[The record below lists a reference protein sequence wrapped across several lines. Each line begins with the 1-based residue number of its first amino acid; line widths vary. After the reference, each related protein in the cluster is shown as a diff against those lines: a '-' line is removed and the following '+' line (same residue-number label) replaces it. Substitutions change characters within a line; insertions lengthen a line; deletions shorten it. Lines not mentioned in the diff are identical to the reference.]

1 VRHPPE
7 VWLIAALSA
16 FALTGVVAM
25 RMDREPDLV
34 VPTVPVVVEPVPT
47 DAAAWFLGMRPFCN
61 PVDVESRM
69 RISPAPATAEG
80 AMHEAACYAL
90 AGRIDDARA
99 RIMRVAQD
107 QRFRAAGVVFEAG
120 HPAADAGDDVA
131 AGPLMELVVEFWPNH
146 YMALYHAGAARYEL
160 GDFDAAEGY
169 LERFLVEYATED
181 GWRGSARGA
190 ESGQPVRAHAQP
202 APHPTFCDAV
212 PLEGA
217 AGGTG
222 ALSRRSTGES
232 AGVTPT
238 ARPARPATSPQVA
251 SRSSMP

>member
-1 VRHPPE
+1 

-16 FALTGVVAM
+16 FALTGVVAL
-25 RMDREPDLV
+25 RIDREPD
-34 VPTVPVVVEPVPT
+34 PVVVQPTVVPVLVQPATT
-47 DAAAWFLGMRPFCN
+47 DAAAWLLGMRQFCN

-69 RISPAPATAEG
+69 RASPAPTTAEG

-99 RIMRVAQD
+99 RIMRVPED

-146 YMALYHAGAARYEL
+146 YMALYHAGAARYEV
-160 GDFDAAEGY
+160 GDFGAAETY

-181 GWRGSARGA
+181 GWRSSARGML
-190 ESGQPVRAHAQP
+190 
-202 APHPTFCDAV
+202 DAI
-212 PLEGA
+212 E
-217 AGGTG
+217 AG
-222 ALSRRSTGES
+222 R
-232 AGVTPT
+232 
-238 ARPARPATSPQVA
+238 
-251 SRSSMP
+251 